1 MKMKKSV
8 FVVGIIGMVL
18 VMGLVLTGCMSI
30 GKTWETREPGPDEI
44 MVVIQR
50 PYSWLHSQFFMD
62 VVLDKDTANRRAM
75 LMDNGKKISLIVPN
89 GEHTLTVVIHK
100 WYDIKPTEK
109 GNTTTFTAS
118 SSPITYSLKIKGSAF
133 TGVQY
138 IWTQNKRPLLSYGGI
153 IVQ

>member
-1 MKMKKSV
+1 MKMKKK
-8 FVVGIIGMVL
+8 ICL
-18 VMGLVLTGCMSI
+18 AGLVLATITTLTFTSCMTK
-30 GKTWETREPGPDEI
+30 GKTWATSEPSPDETI
-44 MVVIQR
+44 LVIQR

-75 LMDNGKKISLIVPN
+75 LMGNGKKIRLIVPN

-109 GNTTTFTAS
+109 GNSTTFTAS

-133 TGVQY
+133 SGVQY
-138 IWTQNKRPLLSYGGI
+138 IWTQK
-153 IVQ
+153 